1 MYIPIIIISSGI
13 DIPEASPIIDDEE
26 DMDEGVRDEVVGDK
40 KVIEVTGGKVKDEE
54 DEDKGGALDKGIED
68 EVEVMDDEDETKGGR
83 VIDEDI
89 GNEEEVMDE
98 EVLDKGA
105 ITDED
110 VAVEVPMYIYNK
122 VHYNY
127 TNEHTL
133 YLSLMY

>member
-1 MYIPIIIISSGI
+1 MYIPIIIISSAI
-13 DIPEASPIIDDEE
+13 DVPEASPIIDEEE
-26 DMDEGVRDEVVGDK
+26 DMDEGVRDEIVGDK

-83 VIDEDI
+83 VIDEDN

-110 VAVEVPMYIYNK
+110 VAVEVPMYTIK
-122 VHYNY
+122 Y
-127 TNEHTL
+127 TITTQMNIHCTCH
-133 YLSLMY
+133 

>member
-1 MYIPIIIISSGI
+1 MYIPIIIISSAI
-13 DIPEASPIIDDEE
+13 DIPETNWIIDEEE
-26 DMDEGVRDEVVGDK
+26 DMDEGAVNEGVGDK
-40 KVIEVTGGKVKDEE
+40 EEVVEVTDGKVKGEE
-54 DEDKGGALDKGIED
+54 DEDKGGALDEGIED

-110 VAVEVPMYIYNK
+110 VAVEVPICIQ
-122 VHYNY
+122 
-127 TNEHTL
+127 
-133 YLSLMY
+133 